1 MGLYLGGGGFKVGFY
16 GITGTIY
23 KNRMLPLLRS
33 GVLGYGSS

>member
-1 MGLYLGGGGFKVGFY
+1 MGFY

-33 GVLGYGSS
+33 GVLGYRSS